1 MGMCDTPEMAVV
13 CATNPAVAGANLIGQ
28 GAASVAGSAFNQWV
42 QGMADALL
50 DAMGKM
56 LGFLWT
62 WWVHIPTPGISATAG
77 PVSQVQQHLAW
88 YMMVAAGIGLLVG
101 AGKLALSTNG
111 GEQLRDTGLGLGRW
125 VLLSTAGTAGVG
137 LLVQAGDEFSTWIIQ
152 RAAGKDLAAAVGSY
166 LAFSAPG
173 TPGMTP
179 TLVIILAII
188 AIFAAF
194 IQAALM
200 FVRAGMLVLCAG
212 VLPLAAAAGIGGG
225 AAKKTLDKL
234 LSWMIAFVL
243 FKPVAAVVYAAT
255 FWTIGA
261 ADANAQIAGLFM
273 LVLASCA
280 LPALMRVITPQVESL
295 TSSGGNSGAGM
306 AAGQAAAS
314 GARMLTSG
322 SGRTNGASAPS
333 RGGSYQPGLASPG
346 GASGSGPRGPV
357 GPAGSAGLGAAGG
370 GAAGAGAGAGAAA
383 AGPVG
388 AAAAGGAKTAGA
400 VKQTVQGAAERGA
413 NPNDQQNP
421 PSGGSQNPPGGS
433 RR

>member
-1 MGMCDTPEMAVV
+1 M
-13 CATNPAVAGANLIGQ
+13 CATSPTVAGASLIGS
-28 GAASVAGSAFNQWV
+28 GAASIAGSAFDSWMK
-42 QGMADALL
+42 GMADALV
-50 DAMGKM
+50 DAMGKI

-62 WWVHIPTPGISATAG
+62 WWIHIPTPGISATAG
-77 PVSQVQQHLAW
+77 PVSQVQHHLAW

-111 GEQLRDTGLGLGRW
+111 GQELRETGLGLGRW

-166 LAFSAPG
+166 LVFSAPG
-173 TPGMTP
+173 SPGMTP

-225 AAKKTLDKL
+225 AGKKTMDKL

-261 ADANAQIAGLFM
+261 SDANAQIAGLFM

-333 RGGSYQPGLASPG
+333 RGGAYQPGLAAPS
-346 GASGSGPRGPV
+346 GATGSGPRGPV
-357 GPAGSAGLGAAGG
+357 GPSGSAGLGAAGGG

-383 AGPVG
+383 AGPAG
-388 AAAAGGAKTAGA
+388 AVAAGGAKTVGA
-400 VKQTVQGAAERGA
+400 VKQTAQGAAEHGA
-413 NPNDQQNP
+413 NPNDQQPP